1 MTRGDMTDTHWARL
15 EPLFPPTHSG
25 RRGRPWMDH
34 RRMIDGIRWIGR
46 TGAPWRDL
54 PASYGPWQ
62 TCYDRFRRWQRDGTW
77 TRILQTLQTA
87 QDVTGTLDWHV
98 GALDASLVKAHQHA
112 SGARHR
118 CVPDEP
124 ADHALGRS
132 RGGTTTKIHL
142 VCDGAGRPLA
152 LHLTAGQV
160 HESTQLAQLLE
171 TIRVPRTGRGRPRKR
186 LGRIIMDKG
195 YSYPRCRRLL
205 RQRGIR
211 ALIPE
216 RQDQRAARQ
225 RKGRAG
231 GRPVDFDKSG
241 YAQRN
246 VVERSFARFKQWRR
260 IATRYDKL
268 ACSYLAFVTCA
279 AIFIW
284 LGS

>member
-1 MTRGDMTDTHWARL
+1 MARGDVSETHWAQL
-15 EPLFPPTHSG
+15 APLFPPTHSG
-25 RRGRPWMDH
+25 RRGRPWTDH
-34 RRMIDGIRWIGR
+34 RRIIDGIRWIGR
-46 TGAPWRDL
+46 TGAPWRDV
-54 PASYGPWQ
+54 PRQYGPWQ
-62 TCYDRFRRWQRDGTW
+62 TCYDRFRHWQRDGTW
-77 TRILQTLQTA
+77 TRILQTLQATHDA
-87 QDVTGTLDWHV
+87 NDTLDWQT

-112 SGARHR
+112 SGARP
-118 CVPDEP
+118 VSQPDEP

-132 RGGTTTKIHL
+132 RGGTTTKLHL
-142 VCDGAGRPLA
+142 ICDGTGRPLA
-152 LHLTAGQV
+152 MHLTAGQV
-160 HESTQLAQLLE
+160 HESTQLDRLIG
-171 TIRVPRTGRGRPRKR
+171 TIRVLRAGRGRPRKR
-186 LGRIIMDKG
+186 LGRIIMDQG

-231 GRPVDFDKSG
+231 GRPVSFDKPG

-246 VVERSFARFKQWRR
+246 VVERGFARFKQWRR

-268 ACSYLAFVTCA
+268 ASSYLAFVTFA
-279 AIFIW
+279 AIFMG